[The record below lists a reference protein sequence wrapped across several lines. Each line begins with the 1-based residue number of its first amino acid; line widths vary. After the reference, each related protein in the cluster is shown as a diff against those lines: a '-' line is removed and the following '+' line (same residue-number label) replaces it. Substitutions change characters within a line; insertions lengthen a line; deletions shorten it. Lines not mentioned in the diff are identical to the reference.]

1 MQRAVNNKIIKDQD
15 PAFSDAW
22 ARLSDISTQIGR
34 RTRKLEYRQKNVAA
48 DKGKKAVRVENPT
61 RRHPAQ
67 TFQNSVRRSLQNLK
81 DVSRLDDVQGRRSLS
96 QTLENTAR
104 RSLQRLEDV
113 QGRRSLTQTLQ
124 NTARRSPQ
132 RLENATRPDHVTK
145 EDDIL
150 QQGTADLHT
159 ADVFINNDEDHS
171 GGGDYEDPNDAQY
184 EDCGES
190 ENEGSDADDGSKTKS
205 ATRRDRKY
213 NINRLIAPGRSIE
226 KSRKS
231 SGYQKAINASLSLR
245 CFGNLEGYILRRAK
259 RTSSQQTLQS
269 S

>member
-81 DVSRLDDVQGRRSLS
+81 DVPRLD
-96 QTLENTAR
+96 
-104 RSLQRLEDV
+104 DV

-190 ENEGSDADDGSKTKS
+190 ENEGSDADDGNKTKS

>member
-1 MQRAVNNKIIKDQD
+1 M
-15 PAFSDAW
+15 
-22 ARLSDISTQIGR
+22 
-34 RTRKLEYRQKNVAA
+34 
-48 DKGKKAVRVENPT
+48 
-61 RRHPAQ
+61 
-67 TFQNSVRRSLQNLK
+67 
-81 DVSRLDDVQGRRSLS
+81 
-96 QTLENTAR
+96 
-104 RSLQRLEDV
+104 
-113 QGRRSLTQTLQ
+113 
-124 NTARRSPQ
+124 
-132 RLENATRPDHVTK
+132 
-145 EDDIL
+145 

-190 ENEGSDADDGSKTKS
+190 ENEGSDADDGNKTKS

>member
-1 MQRAVNNKIIKDQD
+1 MFRLQRAVNNKIIKDQD

-81 DVSRLDDVQGRRSLS
+81 DVPRLDDVQGRRSLA

-104 RSLQRLEDV
+104 RSL
-113 QGRRSLTQTLQ
+113 
-124 NTARRSPQ
+124 Q

-190 ENEGSDADDGSKTKS
+190 ENEGSDADDGNKTKS

-213 NINRLIAPGRSIE
+213 NINRLIAQAEASRSPGKVQATR
-226 KSRKS
+226 R
-231 SGYQKAINASLSLR
+231 LSTHL
-245 CFGNLEGYILRRAK
+245 
-259 RTSSQQTLQS
+259 
-269 S
+269 

>member
-1 MQRAVNNKIIKDQD
+1 MFRLQRAVNNKIIKDQD
-15 PAFSDAW
+15 PAFSDTW

-81 DVSRLDDVQGRRSLS
+81 DVPRLD
-96 QTLENTAR
+96 
-104 RSLQRLEDV
+104 DV

-190 ENEGSDADDGSKTKS
+190 ENEGSDADDGNKTKS

-213 NINRLIAPGRSIE
+213 NINRLIAPGRSI
-226 KSRKS
+226 
-231 SGYQKAINASLSLR
+231 
-245 CFGNLEGYILRRAK
+245 
-259 RTSSQQTLQS
+259 
-269 S
+269 

>member
-81 DVSRLDDVQGRRSLS
+81 DVPRLDDVQGRRSLA

-104 RSLQRLEDV
+104 RSL
-113 QGRRSLTQTLQ
+113 
-124 NTARRSPQ
+124 Q

-190 ENEGSDADDGSKTKS
+190 ENEGSDADDGNKTKS

-213 NINRLIAPGRSIE
+213 NINRLIAQAEASRSPGKVQATR
-226 KSRKS
+226 R
-231 SGYQKAINASLSLR
+231 LSTHL
-245 CFGNLEGYILRRAK
+245 
-259 RTSSQQTLQS
+259 
-269 S
+269 

>member
-81 DVSRLDDVQGRRSLS
+81 DVPRLD
-96 QTLENTAR
+96 
-104 RSLQRLEDV
+104 DV

-190 ENEGSDADDGSKTKS
+190 ENEGSDADDGNKTKS

-213 NINRLIAPGRSIE
+213 NINRLIAPGRSI
-226 KSRKS
+226 
-231 SGYQKAINASLSLR
+231 
-245 CFGNLEGYILRRAK
+245 
-259 RTSSQQTLQS
+259 
-269 S
+269 

>member
-1 MQRAVNNKIIKDQD
+1 MFRLQRAVNNKIIKDQD

-81 DVSRLDDVQGRRSLS
+81 DVPRLD
-96 QTLENTAR
+96 
-104 RSLQRLEDV
+104 DV

-213 NINRLIAPGRSIE
+213 NINRLIAPGRSI
-226 KSRKS
+226 
-231 SGYQKAINASLSLR
+231 
-245 CFGNLEGYILRRAK
+245 
-259 RTSSQQTLQS
+259 
-269 S
+269 